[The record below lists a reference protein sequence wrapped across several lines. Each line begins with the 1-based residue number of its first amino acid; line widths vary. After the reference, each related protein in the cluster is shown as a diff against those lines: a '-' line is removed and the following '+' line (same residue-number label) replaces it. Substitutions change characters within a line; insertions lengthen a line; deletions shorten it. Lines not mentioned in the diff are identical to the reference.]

1 MGLKRSLCCFAHHAE
16 ANSYRRN
23 QSNLLIRDARLVCP
37 CYTHGFANT
46 AAFVE
51 AIKLLPSKLSLSGK
65 RLCDTSAA
73 AGFFRKSLISCEKH
87 DESWVIV

>member
-1 MGLKRSLCCFAHHAE
+1 MGLKRSLCCFAHRAE

-46 AAFVE
+46 AAFIE

-65 RLCDTSAA
+65 RLCAA
-73 AGFFRKSLISCEKH
+73 TAVAGLFKKSLRSCEKH
-87 DESWVIV
+87 DEGWVIV